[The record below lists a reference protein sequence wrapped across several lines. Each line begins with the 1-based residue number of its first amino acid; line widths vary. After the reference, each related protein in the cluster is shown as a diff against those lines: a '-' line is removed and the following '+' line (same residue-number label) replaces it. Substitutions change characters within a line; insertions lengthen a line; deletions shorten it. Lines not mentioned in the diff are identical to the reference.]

1 MKNIIL
7 SGLLLATVCVVK
19 SQNPIISGQFTA
31 DPTARVFNGKVYLYP
46 SHDIPSPV
54 EHLKEWFC
62 MADYH
67 VFSSS
72 NLTDWEDHGV
82 IVTQNRVP
90 WVKKDSYSM
99 WAPDCVCK
107 DGRYYF
113 YFPSAPK
120 GDRKGFAVGVAV
132 ADKPEDHSCLCLN
145 R

>member
-72 NLTDWEDHGV
+72 NLTDWELITV
-82 IVTQNRVP
+82 EITT
-90 WVKKDSYSM
+90 S
-99 WAPDCVCK
+99 
-107 DGRYYF
+107 
-113 YFPSAPK
+113 
-120 GDRKGFAVGVAV
+120 GFF
-132 ADKPEDHSCLCLN
+132 S
-145 R
+145 